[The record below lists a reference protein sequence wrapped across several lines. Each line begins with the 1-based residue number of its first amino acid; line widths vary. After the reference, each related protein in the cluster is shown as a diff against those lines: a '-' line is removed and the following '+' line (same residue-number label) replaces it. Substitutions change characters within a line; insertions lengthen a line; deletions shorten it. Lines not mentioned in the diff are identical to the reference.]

1 VVGNDRHEPR
11 EERVTHRNGP
21 GPAPSTLRWGI
32 SSCGS
37 RSAALGRAHEK
48 PSQTQCLILFL
59 PAHQCQKSSDVMG
72 QSGQSLGDRPEAV
85 DPHAGALAVAMGVFP
100 ELGVSEP
107 VPGVLDQPAVAKVL
121 QQCLGCGVRM
131 ISSTGLPSRTALAAH
146 RQDRGASCPVIQDP
160 GGSGHASQ
168 AASLCEV

>member
-1 VVGNDRHEPR
+1 MSPGTRTVPARLPPPARVRLSEAAQSVAKGKGAGLGGSYGRASAVVGTDRHEAR

-37 RSAALGRAHEK
+37 RSAALGRVYEK
-48 PSQTQCLILFL
+48 PSQAQCLILFL

-107 VPGVLDQPAVAKVL
+107 VPGVSINQRSRRCCSSAWAAV
-121 QQCLGCGVRM
+121 
-131 ISSTGLPSRTALAAH
+131 
-146 RQDRGASCPVIQDP
+146 
-160 GGSGHASQ
+160 
-168 AASLCEV
+168 CE